1 MRKTLLRIFLVTVS
15 SALLFLACSGENGIV
30 NNVGN
35 VGLESSD
42 SESDDITVTPIEI
55 SEEDKIPEAENGVL
69 YFKKS
74 GASGSKSERKSSSS
88 VQAPFIIVDYSS
100 SSFRNPFVIVS
111 PESSSSEESSSSVV
125 SISDPESSSG
135 IIMNVWDWSLPIE
148 EYLNPDI
155 VYESMVDDRDGQK
168 YHIVKI
174 ANRWWMAQNLN
185 YNGEEVEGE
194 NWCYGNSEQH
204 CEVTGR
210 LYTWDAATVAC
221 PEGWRL
227 PYPAEWSV
235 LITYSG
241 GSQNAGRNLKSTVGW
256 FSGLYDKDGNGTD
269 SLGFSALPAG
279 WRTREGVYDELGKN
293 AYFWKNSG
301 DTYGSY
307 VSMYYADRIDDSYH
321 YKNMG
326 FSVRCIKELE
336 N

>member
-1 MRKTLLRIFLVTVS
+1 MRKTFRVFLLSIL
-15 SALLFLACSGENGIV
+15 SALLLSACSGESSIL
-30 NNVGN
+30 NNVN
-35 VGLESSD
+35 TAETQSSD
-42 SESDDITVTPIEI
+42 SESDDITVTPIVI
-55 SEEDKIPEAENGVL
+55 SEDDDIPEAENGVL
-69 YFKKS
+69 YFRKPKS
-74 GASGSKSERKSSSS
+74 SGSRLERISSSA
-88 VQAPFIIVDYSS
+88 QGPFSIVDYSS

-135 IIMNVWDWSLPIE
+135 IIINVWDWSLPIE

-194 NWCYGNSEQH
+194 NWCYGNSDQH
-204 CEVTGR
+204 CEVAGR

-227 PYPAEWSV
+227 PYPAEWRV
-235 LITYSG
+235 LISYSG

-256 FSGLYDKDGNGTD
+256 FSMDDKDGNGSD
-269 SLGFSALPAG
+269 SLGFSAIPAG
-279 WRTREGVYDELGKN
+279 ERTTDGKFDELGRN
-293 AYFWKNSG
+293 AYFWKNSASTNYG
-301 DTYGSY
+301 DF
-307 VSMYYADRIDDSYH
+307 VSLYYADRVEESYH

-326 FSVRCIKELE
+326 FSVRCIEDLVY
-336 N
+336 

>member
-15 SALLFLACSGENGIV
+15 SALLFSACSGENGIV

-100 SSFRNPFVIVS
+100 SSELFAQ
-111 PESSSSEESSSSVV
+111 SSSSLVSGSSSS
-125 SISDPESSSG
+125 ISEPDPESSSG
-135 IIMNVWDWSLPIE
+135 IIINVWDWSIPIDG
-148 EYLNPDI
+148 YLNPDI
-155 VYESMVDDRDGQK
+155 DYNWVLDKRDGQK
-168 YHIVKI
+168 YRIVKI
-174 ANRWWMAQNLN
+174 ANRWWFAQNLN
-185 YNGEEVEGE
+185 YNGENIES
-194 NWCYGNSEQH
+194 WCYGDEDQH
-204 CEVTGR
+204 CDVTGR
-210 LYTWDAATVAC
+210 LYTWDVARDVC

-326 FSVRCIKELE
+326 FSVRCIEELAE
-336 N
+336 

>member
-1 MRKTLLRIFLVTVS
+1 MRIDFWGTFLF
-15 SALLFLACSGENGIV
+15 ALLVLMFSACSNENDYVNDIDIIGAKETESEGE
-30 NNVGN
+30 
-35 VGLESSD
+35 LTD
-42 SESDDITVTPIEI
+42 STEV
-55 SEEDKIPEAENGVL
+55 SEFEVIPEAENGIL
-69 YFKKS
+69 FFQR
-74 GASGSKSERKSSSS
+74 SGSSSSKSQRKSSSS
-88 VQAPFIIVDYSS
+88 AALVIPGSS
-100 SSFRNPFVIVS
+100 SSAIL
-111 PESSSSEESSSSVV
+111 ESSSSERIVQSSSSSSVA
-125 SISDPESSSG
+125 PSSSSA
-135 IIMNVWDWSLPIE
+135 ISSSSSDVWDWSVPTE
-148 EYLNPDI
+148 DYFNSDI
-155 VYESMVDDRDGQK
+155 SYDSMVDERDGQK
-168 YHIVKI
+168 YYIVNI
-174 ANRWWMAQNLN
+174 ANRWWFAQNLN
-185 YNGEEVEGE
+185 YNGEEVLGE
-194 NWCYGNSEQH
+194 SWCYGDEDQH

-321 YKNMG
+321 YKTMA
-326 FSVRCIKELE
+326 FSVRCIEELAE
-336 N
+336 

>member
-1 MRKTLLRIFLVTVS
+1 MKKMFLGTLLF
-15 SALLFLACSGENGIV
+15 ALLGSFLFSACSSENGYEHEINSIGADETLPEDELTDSIIV
-30 NNVGN
+30 
-35 VGLESSD
+35 
-42 SESDDITVTPIEI
+42 SEIET
-55 SEEDKIPEAENGVL
+55 IPEAENGIL
-69 YFKKS
+69 FFQR
-74 GASGSKSERKSSSS
+74 SGSSSSKSQRKSSSS
-88 VQAPFIIVDYSS
+88 AAPVIPDPDPESSSVIPGSS
-100 SSFRNPFVIVS
+100 SSALL
-111 PESSSSEESSSSVV
+111 ESSSSERIVQSSSSSSVA
-125 SISDPESSSG
+125 PSSSSSD
-135 IIMNVWDWSLPIE
+135 VWDWSVPTE
-148 EYLNPDI
+148 DYFNSDI
-155 VYESMVDDRDGQK
+155 SYDSMVDERDGQK
-168 YHIVKI
+168 YYIVNI
-174 ANRWWMAQNLN
+174 ANRWWFAQNLN
-185 YNGEEVEGE
+185 YNGEEVLGE
-194 NWCYGNSEQH
+194 SWCYGDEDQH

-321 YKNMG
+321 YKTMA
-326 FSVRCIKELE
+326 FSVRCIEELAE
-336 N
+336 

>member
-1 MRKTLLRIFLVTVS
+1 MRKTFRVFLLSILC
-15 SALLFLACSGENGIV
+15 ALLLSACSGESSIL
-30 NNVGN
+30 NNVN
-35 VGLESSD
+35 TAETQSSD
-42 SESDDITVTPIEI
+42 SESDDITVTPIVI
-55 SEEDKIPEAENGVL
+55 SEDDDIPEAENGVL

-100 SSFRNPFVIVS
+100 SSELFAQ
-111 PESSSSEESSSSVV
+111 SSSSLVLGSSSS
-125 SISDPESSSG
+125 ISEPDPESSSG
-135 IIMNVWDWSLPIE
+135 IIINVWDWSLPIE

-326 FSVRCIKELE
+326 FSVRCIEELAE
-336 N
+336 

>member
-1 MRKTLLRIFLVTVS
+1 MRKTLGIS
-15 SALLFLACSGENGIV
+15 LLAILGVLLSACSGENGIV
-30 NNVGN
+30 NDVDN

-100 SSFRNPFVIVS
+100 SSELFAQ
-111 PESSSSEESSSSVV
+111 SSSSLVSGSSSS
-125 SISDPESSSG
+125 ISEPDPESSSG
-135 IIMNVWDWSLPIE
+135 IIINVWDWSIPIDG
-148 EYLNPDI
+148 YLNPDI
-155 VYESMVDDRDGQK
+155 DYNWELDKRDGQK
-168 YHIVKI
+168 YRIVKI
-174 ANRWWMAQNLN
+174 ANRWWFAQNLN
-185 YNGEEVEGE
+185 YNSEDIKGES
-194 NWCYGNSEQH
+194 WCYGNDEQH
-204 CEVTGR
+204 CEVAGR

-279 WRTREGVYDELGKN
+279 WRTREGVYYELGKN

-326 FSVRCIKELE
+326 FSVRCIEELAE
-336 N
+336 

>member
-1 MRKTLLRIFLVTVS
+1 MRKTLGIS
-15 SALLFLACSGENGIV
+15 LLAILGVLLSACSGENGIV
-30 NNVGN
+30 NDVDN

-100 SSFRNPFVIVS
+100 SSELFAQ
-111 PESSSSEESSSSVV
+111 SSSSLVSGSSSS
-125 SISDPESSSG
+125 ISEPDPESSSG
-135 IIMNVWDWSLPIE
+135 IIINVWDWSIPIDG
-148 EYLNPDI
+148 YLNPDI
-155 VYESMVDDRDGQK
+155 DYNWELDKRDGQK
-168 YHIVKI
+168 YRIVKI
-174 ANRWWMAQNLN
+174 ANRWWFAQNLN
-185 YNGEEVEGE
+185 YNSEDIKGES
-194 NWCYGNSEQH
+194 WCYGNDEQH
-204 CEVTGR
+204 CEVAGR

-326 FSVRCIKELE
+326 FSVRCIEELAE
-336 N
+336 